1 MNFTKKQIEI
11 LNKIRD
17 EKEKIIVK
25 GINAHGESFLTSC
38 YIDTDPYRQVLSCFL
53 PVRYGHSNLKTNFAT
68 DHHSMTTYSNAFTIE
83 EIHTNAGELIYSNR
97 DIEKYK
103 NQAQATK
110 EEFNTLFEK
119 NGLLVTQDDAVTKYL
134 RQLIGKP
141 VILSE
146 ADLQHSNLRTKNN
159 KPIKIKSKHGVLLM
173 IGNSTY
179 GGSVM
184 ICLSNGNTSD
194 FAYVGPKT
202 KLYSVNLD
210 GTVKL
215 VAENN
220 IHPETPK
227 IFESRVN
234 KAKNALSSSFE
245 INQVSNRKTELLF
258 ESEAESDNE

>member
-1 MNFTKKQIEI
+1 
-11 LNKIRD
+11 
-17 EKEKIIVK
+17 
-25 GINAHGESFLTSC
+25 
-38 YIDTDPYRQVLSCFL
+38 
-53 PVRYGHSNLKTNFAT
+53 
-68 DHHSMTTYSNAFTIE
+68 
-83 EIHTNAGELIYSNR
+83 
-97 DIEKYK
+97 
-103 NQAQATK
+103 
-110 EEFNTLFEK
+110 
-119 NGLLVTQDDAVTKYL
+119 
-134 RQLIGKP
+134 
-141 VILSE
+141 
-146 ADLQHSNLRTKNN
+146 
-159 KPIKIKSKHGVLLM
+159 
-173 IGNSTY
+173 
-179 GGSVM
+179 M

-194 FAYVGPKT
+194 FAYVGPNA